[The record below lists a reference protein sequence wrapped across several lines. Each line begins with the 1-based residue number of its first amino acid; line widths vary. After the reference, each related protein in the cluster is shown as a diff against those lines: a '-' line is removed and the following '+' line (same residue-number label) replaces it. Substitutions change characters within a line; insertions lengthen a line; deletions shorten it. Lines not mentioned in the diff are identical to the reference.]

1 MKKRIVE
8 TEVLREKPQSIANK
22 KKGNKSH
29 EKEKKWKIERK
40 KKCKNEREKNVK
52 HNINIISILRHS
64 IAISQPFMIIC
75 FIFFTAVKRQENA
88 QNQQN
93 K

>member
-22 KKGNKSH
+22 SRKKKNH
-29 EKEKKWKIERK
+29 EKERTL
-40 KKCKNEREKNVK
+40 KNERKNIK

-64 IAISQPFMIIC
+64 IAISQLFTIDC
-75 FIFFTAVKRQENA
+75 FISFTAAKRQENA